1 VVAVSFVPKVPLGVN
16 REEIKS
22 EIVDRERR
30 IYEEQART
38 AGKPDA
44 MIAKIVD
51 GQVNKFYAE
60 NTLLDQPW
68 VRDDSKTIRQLVA
81 DAGKEAGATLIVRR
95 FARFQM
101 GEE

>member
-1 VVAVSFVPKVPLGVN
+1 VN
-16 REEIKS
+16 REEIKT

-38 AGKPDA
+38 AGKPEA
-44 MIAKIVD
+44 MLSKIVE

-68 VRDDSKTIRQLVA
+68 VRDDSKTIRQLV
-81 DAGKEAGATLIVRR
+81 DEASKTVGSTLTVRR